1 MKKRIPLPYVPTL
14 LLRRNLTTQPLNY
27 KRVYDAALGARIPAE
42 REPNGRWSVDE
53 ADLPLI
59 AETLCAAM
67 AA

>member
-1 MKKRIPLPYVPTL
+1 MKRIPLPSVPTL
-14 LLRRNLTTQPLNY
+14 LLKRKLSTRPLNY
-27 KRVYDAALGARIPAE
+27 KRVYDAALSGRIPAE

-59 AETLCAAM
+59 AETLCGAM